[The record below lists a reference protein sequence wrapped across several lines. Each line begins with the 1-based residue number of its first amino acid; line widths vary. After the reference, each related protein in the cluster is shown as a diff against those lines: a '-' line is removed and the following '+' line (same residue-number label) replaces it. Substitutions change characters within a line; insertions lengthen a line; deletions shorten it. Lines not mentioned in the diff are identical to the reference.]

1 MQRRSHPEVVFC
13 TECGKEILWETLTKT
28 DRQRYYSTRRAYC
41 CEECKKAYVH
51 RVSSETMTRTNRK
64 YAKVASARMKANN
77 PMSNPETREKM
88 SKTLKRIGHRP
99 VIRGGNGKGMTKPQ
113 AKLMNALTEMNP
125 ASEFV
130 IKTKVKKINEEHLP
144 THYKIDI
151 AIPEYMIAI
160 EVDGGIHCQLTRK
173 EQDKKKANFLESAGW
188 TVLRFTN
195 REVLND
201 VEKCKE
207 IVMST
212 ILK

>member
-1 MQRRSHPEVVFC
+1 MQKRSHPEVVFC
-13 TECGKEILWETLTKT
+13 TECGKEILWETLTKNQKYQYF
-28 DRQRYYSTRRAYC
+28 RVERVYC

-51 RVSSETMTRTNRK
+51 RVSSETMARTNRK
-64 YAKVASARMKANN
+64 YASARMKANN
-77 PMSNPETREKM
+77 PMSNPEIREKM

-113 AKLMNALTEMNP
+113 AKLVNALTEMNP

-130 IKTKVKKINEEHLP
+130 VRTKVKKINEEHLP
-144 THYKIDI
+144 SHYKIDI
-151 AIPEYMIAI
+151 ALPEYMIAI
-160 EVDGGIHCQLTRK
+160 EVDGGSHCQLTRK
-173 EQDKKKANFLESAGW
+173 EQDRKKENFLESAGW

-195 REVLND
+195 REVLED

-207 IVMST
+207 TVMST